1 MPHLNCF
8 MIKLKGIVKSY
19 NGEPVLHNIN
29 LTVQDGDF
37 LTIMGESGSGKST
50 LLGIAGGFI
59 APDEGRV
66 LWNGEDISTF
76 SKAKAAKFRCTKL
89 GFVFQSF
96 HLISTLTARE
106 NIMLPS
112 LLSERNS
119 QAYMLEICSR
129 LGIAEMLDK
138 FPEQLSGGQQQR
150 VAIARS
156 LTYKPETLILD
167 EPTGALDSSFERDVM
182 ELIKEVNSELKTTI
196 IQVTHSAV
204 VAAYS
209 RRVVRIK
216 DGKLCG

>member
-1 MPHLNCF
+1 MTE
-8 MIKLKGIVKSY
+8 LKGIVKGY
-19 NGEPVLHNIN
+19 NGEPVLHDIN
-29 LTVQDGDF
+29 LTVQDGEF

-59 APDEGRV
+59 APDEGQV
-66 LWNGEDISTF
+66 LWDGEDISAF
-76 SKAKAAKFRCTKL
+76 SGAKAAKFRCTKL

-96 HLISTLTARE
+96 RLISTLTARE

-112 LLSERNS
+112 LLSGRDS
-119 QAYMLEICSR
+119 QAYMLEICRR

-156 LTYKPETLILD
+156 LAYKPDTLILD
-167 EPTGALDSSFERDVM
+167 EPTGALDSNFERDVM
-182 ELIKEVNSELKTTI
+182 ELIKEVNSQLKTTI
-196 IQVTHSAV
+196 IQVTHSAA